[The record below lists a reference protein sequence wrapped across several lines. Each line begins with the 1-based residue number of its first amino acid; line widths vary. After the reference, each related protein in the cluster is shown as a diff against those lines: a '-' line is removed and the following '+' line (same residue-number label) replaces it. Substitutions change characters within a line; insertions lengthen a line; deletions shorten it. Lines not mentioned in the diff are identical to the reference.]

1 MSAVIH
7 GLTTALKQLRRSPG
21 FVVVV
26 VVTLGLGVGANAIVF
41 SLVSGVLME
50 PLPYPE
56 ADRIVSVS
64 EDSADIDMPAGYT
77 SLPNFRDWR
86 DHNTVFE
93 SMALY
98 RGRSTSV
105 GTDGLPEYALSTY
118 VTPEFFD
125 VFGITPLLGRGFTA
139 EETLSGP
146 EPVVVL
152 GHGLWIRGFG
162 SNPEIL
168 GRTIRLDGDPYTVVG
183 VMPAGFSAPGEWM
196 GPGVEVQVWR
206 PFDLSSDDAR
216 GNRSY
221 SAIARLGADMGMNR
235 ARQEMEA
242 LHGELQ
248 STYPESTGS
257 WYVRLVSWPDLIV
270 GKFRPTLFLLL
281 GTMFLVLVIACA
293 NVANLAVTRMLA
305 RSREL
310 ATRVAIGAGRSR
322 IFAQVLSESFLLS
335 AAGAAV
341 GLGLAYGGLDLLRL
355 LEPGRLPRLDTVA
368 IDQRVLVF
376 SLALAVFA
384 AMGFG
389 TLAALVASRSDP
401 AQRLRAGGV
410 GSRGSGWRLRAGLAT
425 VQLITSFAL
434 LSGAGL
440 LGRSFGRLMSTELG
454 FDPEDVTAATVAL
467 AWSRVTTFEERSA
480 FTRDVLLE
488 LESLP
493 GVESVG
499 MINSLP
505 LTDSNSLTS
514 VFIEGVTEEGREP
527 AVAVRGISPGYLGTM
542 RIRLEQGRDFRSD
555 DLAEPN
561 TVLVNRMMAA
571 MFWPREDPIGRLM
584 WTGGRDEP
592 LTVVGVVADVK
603 HYGPDRDARP
613 ELYMP
618 YSIEPLTSKTYVVRS
633 SSESALSADAIR
645 NAIRRVDPEQPV
657 REVRPMSEWAA
668 DATAE
673 ARFQVAMMAA
683 AAALA
688 MILAFVGLFAAV
700 SSLVGERT
708 RDIAIRMAL
717 GARPE
722 RVLGQVLR
730 KGGVLVASG
739 IAGGVAVSMALGSVM
754 RSFLFGVAPRDPA
767 VLAVVALAFVVLA
780 MLAAYI
786 PARRATIVDP
796 AMVLRDD

>member
-1 MSAVIH
+1 
-7 GLTTALKQLRRSPG
+7 
-21 FVVVV
+21 
-26 VVTLGLGVGANAIVF
+26 
-41 SLVSGVLME
+41 
-50 PLPYPE
+50 
-56 ADRIVSVS
+56 
-64 EDSADIDMPAGYT
+64 
-77 SLPNFRDWR
+77 
-86 DHNTVFE
+86 
-93 SMALY
+93 
-98 RGRSTSV
+98 
-105 GTDGLPEYALSTY
+105 
-118 VTPEFFD
+118 
-125 VFGITPLLGRGFTA
+125 
-139 EETLSGP
+139 
-146 EPVVVL
+146 
-152 GHGLWIRGFG
+152 
-162 SNPEIL
+162 
-168 GRTIRLDGDPYTVVG
+168 
-183 VMPAGFSAPGEWM
+183 
-196 GPGVEVQVWR
+196 
-206 PFDLSSDDAR
+206 
-216 GNRSY
+216 
-221 SAIARLGADMGMNR
+221 MGMNR

-257 WYVRLVSWPDLIV
+257 WYVQLVSWPDLIV
-270 GKFRPTLFLLL
+270 GRFRPTLFLLL

-293 NVANLAVTRMLA
+293 NVANLSVTRMLA

-322 IFAQVLSESFLLS
+322 IFGQVLSESFLLS
-335 AAGAAV
+335 AAGVAV

-376 SLALAVFA
+376 SLVLAVFA
-384 AMGFG
+384 AVGFG

-401 AQRLRAGGV
+401 AQRLRAGRV
-410 GSRGSGWRLRAGLAT
+410 GSRGSGWRLRASLAT

-440 LGRSFGRLMSTELG
+440 LGRSFGRLMSTDLG

-505 LTDSNSLTS
+505 LSGSDSYTS

-527 AVAVRGISPGYLGTM
+527 AVAIRGISPGYIGTM

-555 DLAEPN
+555 DLTEPN
-561 TVLVNRMMAA
+561 TVLVNRMMAG
-571 MFWPREDPIGRLM
+571 MYWVGEDPIGRRL
-584 WTGGRDEP
+584 WTGGRDEA

-613 ELYMP
+613 ELYTP

-633 SSESALSADAIR
+633 SSESALAADAIR
-645 NAIRRVDPEQPV
+645 NAIRQVDPEQPV
-657 REVRPMSEWAA
+657 REIRSMSEWAA

-739 IAGGVAVSMALGSVM
+739 VAGGVAVSMAFGSVM
-754 RSFLFGVAPRDPA
+754 RSFLFGGLTSRPRGPRRGRARVRSPRNVGRLHTCAASHDRGSSHGLAGRLRQRA
-767 VLAVVALAFVVLA
+767 VS
-780 MLAAYI
+780 
-786 PARRATIVDP
+786 P
-796 AMVLRDD
+796 